1 MKAMLNETVVAIMGL
16 LTRVAGVNPIQN
28 RQAIFY
34 RRIFFVGLTNKNI
47 NIVFIST
54 KLPLPIV

>member
-1 MKAMLNETVVAIMGL
+1 MLNETVVAIMGL

-28 RQAIFY
+28 RQAIFH